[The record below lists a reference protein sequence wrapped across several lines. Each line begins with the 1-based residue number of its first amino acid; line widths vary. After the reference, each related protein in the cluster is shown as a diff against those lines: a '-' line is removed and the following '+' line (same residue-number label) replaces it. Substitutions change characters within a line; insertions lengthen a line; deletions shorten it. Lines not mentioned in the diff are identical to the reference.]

1 MKLRKRAGA
10 LAAALVLGISLVGCQ
25 TQPLTPQEEQARF
38 DDFIQKDFVQSM
50 ESSYWSASQFLE
62 HPENFGVDT
71 NKTDTSAESYFGAVP
86 TQESIRE
93 MEAQLRE
100 SQKEFQS
107 FHRDLLTREQ
117 QDTYDIYQ
125 YQLELAKEAN
135 QSKFQGMEPL
145 FSSMQ
150 GIHYNLSQLSSLIT
164 LRTEEDVKKLLE
176 LMKSVPAYVDTVI
189 AYTKEQ
195 EKQGLMMID
204 FDTVIKD
211 CKTVL
216 EAGTN
221 SSSLLDFQEKIASL
235 NLEKEKTS
243 QYQKQIKDAYTTY
256 LIPAYQTMVDALT
269 ELKNGS
275 NSSQGLS
282 SLKNGKEYYELIF
295 QQKTGSE
302 RSIEETKELLEN
314 QFQDLV
320 FQAQNLALKRPDL
333 ATLSL
338 DKIKTKYT
346 DYNSAMED
354 LLKKS
359 KSYFP
364 AIQDL
369 TYEVR
374 TLSPEQNND
383 GIAGFYV
390 LPALDNTQNNQ
401 IFINPNFAISSME
414 MFELLTHEG
423 VPGHM
428 YQFNYIREN
437 IENPWRNIVSFLGFT
452 EGYAQYASYF
462 SYRYLTDLDP
472 DLTQWFQLN
481 SELNFC
487 LSALA
492 DIGIHYEGWTI
503 EDLQQKL
510 GLLGDTAEPVYQQIR
525 SNPGAF
531 LSYGVGLLEIQ
542 LLRDQAETALGDQF
556 QDKAFHEALL
566 KSGSVPFFLAQQNIT
581 EYIEQTLASEE
592 ASSQPAA

>member
-1 MKLRKRAGA
+1 
-10 LAAALVLGISLVGCQ
+10 
-25 TQPLTPQEEQARF
+25 
-38 DDFIQKDFVQSM
+38 
-50 ESSYWSASQFLE
+50 
-62 HPENFGVDT
+62 
-71 NKTDTSAESYFGAVP
+71 
-86 TQESIRE
+86 
-93 MEAQLRE
+93 
-100 SQKEFQS
+100 
-107 FHRDLLTREQ
+107 
-117 QDTYDIYQ
+117 
-125 YQLELAKEAN
+125 
-135 QSKFQGMEPL
+135 
-145 FSSMQ
+145 
-150 GIHYNLSQLSSLIT
+150 
-164 LRTEEDVKKLLE
+164 
-176 LMKSVPAYVDTVI
+176 
-189 AYTKEQ
+189 
-195 EKQGLMMID
+195 
-204 FDTVIKD
+204 
-211 CKTVL
+211 
-216 EAGTN
+216 
-221 SSSLLDFQEKIASL
+221 
-235 NLEKEKTS
+235 
-243 QYQKQIKDAYTTY
+243 
-256 LIPAYQTMVDALT
+256 
-269 ELKNGS
+269 
-275 NSSQGLS
+275 
-282 SLKNGKEYYELIF
+282 
-295 QQKTGSE
+295 
-302 RSIEETKELLEN
+302 
-314 QFQDLV
+314 
-320 FQAQNLALKRPDL
+320 
-333 ATLSL
+333 
-338 DKIKTKYT
+338 
-346 DYNSAMED
+346 MED

-510 GLLGDTAEPVYQQIR
+510 GLLGDMAEPVYQQIR